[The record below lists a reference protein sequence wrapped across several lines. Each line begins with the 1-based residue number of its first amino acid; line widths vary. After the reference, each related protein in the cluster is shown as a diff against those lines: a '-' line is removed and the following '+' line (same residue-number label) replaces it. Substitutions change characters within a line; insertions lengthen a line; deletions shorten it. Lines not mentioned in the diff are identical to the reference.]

1 MVAKRSLCCWVVVVV
16 CIFLLVSCAGK
27 RKKTK
32 AGAGIGAVAGAG
44 VGYAIGKQS
53 GRGAEG
59 AAIGAA
65 VGAAAGAGIGYYLDR
80 QEEKLREIEALEV
93 KRERDRLIATM
104 PSALLFD
111 FDSFA
116 LRPEGVE
123 SLTEVAGVLIEFGET
138 KITIKGYTDSVG
150 REAYNQE
157 LSERRANAVRNYF
170 IGEGVDASRITA
182 IGFGE
187 QFPVASNDTEE
198 GRQQNRRVEM
208 EIIPAEGAV
217 G

>member
-1 MVAKRSLCCWVVVVV
+1 MVAKRSVCYWVVITV
-16 CIFLLVSCAGK
+16 CIFSLVSCAGK

-44 VGYAIGKQS
+44 IGYAIGKQS

-65 VGAAAGAGIGYYLDR
+65 VGAAAGSGVGYYLDK
-80 QEEKLREIEALEV
+80 QEEELQEIEALEV
-93 KRERDRLIATM
+93 KRERDRLVATL
-104 PSALLFD
+104 PSALLFN

-116 LRPEGVE
+116 LQQGGVE
-123 SLTEVAGVLIEFGET
+123 SLTEVAGVLTRYEET
-138 KITIKGYTDSVG
+138 KIIVKGYTDTIG
-150 REAYNQE
+150 QEAYNQD
-157 LSERRANAVRNYF
+157 LSERRANAVRNF
-170 IGEGVDASRITA
+170 LVGEGVDASKITA

-187 QFPVASNDTEE
+187 QFPIAGNDTEE

-208 EIIPAEGAV
+208 EIIPTETV